1 MDEML
6 NQLAANASAAGGF
19 DWTYILVALG
29 ALLSMWAS
37 NKVKS
42 AYSEFAG
49 VRASCGLS
57 GADVARKILS
67 RNAISDVSVNHVAGE
82 LTDHYDPSRRVVN
95 LSDAVY
101 DSTSLAAIGVAAHEC
116 GHVLQHYTGYAPLKI
131 RTALV
136 PAANIG
142 SKLGI
147 PIILASLALGLS
159 PIFAQVGVW
168 LFSLGILFQIV
179 TLPVEFDASRRALI
193 MLEEYGILQRGEVA
207 GSKKVLSAAAM
218 TYVAAAVSAVAQLI
232 RLIIIAKSQSRR

>member
-131 RTALV
+131 RT
-136 PAANIG
+136 G